1 MKFKDHSFRYDAHI
15 FEQMNIYKL
24 LNIYG
29 YGNCK
34 HYAILFKFMMDIMRV
49 DCKMIYVNTKKKIV
63 MVIILIMYLILL
75 QLIRRNI

>member
-1 MKFKDHSFRYDAHI
+1 MKSKDHSFRYDAHI

-34 HYAILFKFMMDIMRV
+34 HYAILFKF
-49 DCKMIYVNTKKKIV
+49 NKIK
-63 MVIILIMYLILL
+63 
-75 QLIRRNI
+75 NN